1 MSEDRH
7 NAIRPTSQIF
17 STDDGIFFEVA
28 LAPKVRAFT
37 WAVLEQTETG
47 TIPIAVG
54 WKPRS
59 GGRMPA
65 AEHSISLTSA
75 VTVDP
80 RYEEAIRRVAEAQK
94 GELKGEDQDEDV
106 IFTLEEGDYVL
117 GLYSGKPT
125 ANEDGFDYITHAT
138 ELDQDAFSVTSG
150 RIADQETGH
159 TGDVGS
165 GRAFRVALVREDPV
179 GGVDPTSP
187 VTYNG
192 FRKFLESQWDTNQPY
207 DAANSWPAFGG
218 LPYQAIRD
226 AARDYVATA
235 KVSSF
240 GDLLPKGYLR
250 GKLKETKDQFPR
262 IELPTNRQPAYLPAV
277 ELIWN
282 YWLEEGMLAQ
292 TLNVIL
298 ARFQNRRLPG
308 RDPLARFDVTP
319 LLPLR
324 NRLWGYAE
332 DDMHRLTVRRR
343 AVEYEY
349 EYGFSLIGRA
359 IPRPHTVVERR
370 HGFVETFH
378 QVLFLAHRFFK
389 ELDDLTVQP
398 DAFPLYRALRD
409 CHIVLSQGTQNQY
422 GEMAVAA
429 RAEFLVMQS
438 ILAEPQMREFLGGRP
453 MTPYPEPWMDRVDG
467 MKTIQNWTDTS
478 IMHFNDLAEI
488 GEQLVLTIRLG
499 NWADPDVGGKQAS
512 TWAQAFRNG
521 IQKYVAAY
529 RTATGV
535 DLAEVANTEKP
546 STLLARRLSGARIR
560 A

>member
-1 MSEDRH
+1 MSKDRH
-7 NAIRPTSQIF
+7 NAIRPTSQVF
-17 STDDGIFFEVA
+17 TPEEGIFFEVA
-28 LAPKVRAFT
+28 LEPGTSAFT
-37 WAVLEQTETG
+37 WAVLREVETG
-47 TIPIAVG
+47 TETVAVG

-59 GGRMPA
+59 GGRKPA
-65 AEHSISLTSA
+65 AEHSISLISA
-75 VTVDP
+75 SEWDDHHLDRWKEGDDTD
-80 RYEEAIRRVAEAQK
+80 AS
-94 GELKGEDQDEDV
+94 LD
-106 IFTLEEGDYVL
+106 EGDYRL
-117 GLYSGKPT
+117 ALYDGKPAAGET
-125 ANEDGFDYITHAT
+125 GFAYIERAT
-138 ELDQDAFSVTSG
+138 ELDQDAFSVS
-150 RIADQETGH
+150 DQRVSEQT
-159 TGDVGS
+159 TGDGEDI
-165 GRAFRVALVREDPV
+165 GKPLRVALVRE
-179 GGVDPTSP
+179 GATGAAERRSP
-187 VTYNG
+187 VTYAA
-192 FRKFLESQWDTNQPY
+192 FRAFLEDEWGPGEDY
-207 DAANSWPAFGG
+207 DDANAWPAFGG
-218 LPYQAIRD
+218 RPYQALRN
-226 AARDYVATA
+226 AARDFVAQARVT
-235 KVSSF
+235 SF
-240 GDLLPKGYLR
+240 DDLLPAGYVE
-250 GKLKETKDQFPR
+250 GKLAETRAQFPG
-262 IELPTNRQPAYLPAV
+262 IQLPRDARTAYLPAV

-282 YWLEEGMLAQ
+282 YWLEEGMLVQ

-308 RDPLARFDVTP
+308 RDPLSRFDVTP

-332 DDMHRLTVRRR
+332 DELHRLTVRRR

-359 IPRPHTVVERR
+359 VPRPHTVVERR
-370 HGFVETFH
+370 NGFVATFH
-378 QVLFLAHRFFK
+378 QVLFLAHRYFK
-389 ELDDLTVQP
+389 ELDDLTVQA

-429 RAEFLVMQS
+429 RAEFIVMQS

-453 MTPYPEPWMDRVDG
+453 MTPYPEAWMDRVDS
-467 MKTIQNWTDTS
+467 MKSIQGWTDTS

-499 NWADPDVGGKQAS
+499 NWADPVVGGTEAA

-521 IQKYVAAY
+521 IQKYAAAY

-535 DLAEVANTEKP
+535 DLAEEPNAEKP

>member
-1 MSEDRH
+1 MSNDRR
-7 NAIRPTSQIF
+7 NEIRPSRQVF
-17 STDDGIFFEVA
+17 DPEEGIFFEVA
-28 LAPKVRAFT
+28 IASGVTSFT
-37 WAVLEQTETG
+37 WAVKRQTDKGEV
-47 TIPIAVG
+47 PVAVG

-59 GGRMPA
+59 GGRALA
-65 AEHSISLTSA
+65 AEHSISLNSA
-75 VTVDP
+75 VEFTSSDVVTGVP
-80 RYEEAIRRVAEAQK
+80 LIITREEG
-94 GELKGEDQDEDV
+94 GELSYASLAK
-106 IFTLEEGDYVL
+106 GDYLLVL
-117 GLYSGKPT
+117 YAGKPDV
-125 ANEDGFDYITHAT
+125 ANKETGFAYIESAQQ
-138 ELDQDAFSVTSG
+138 LDQDAFTVSDEVSDQGASQG
-150 RIADQETGH
+150 RD
-159 TGDVGS
+159 DVGQV
-165 GRAFRVALVREDPV
+165 FRVALVREGPS
-179 GGVDPTSP
+179 GEAERLSP
-187 VTYNG
+187 VSYTG
-192 FRKFLESQWDTNQPY
+192 FRKFLEAGSRTHQPY
-207 DAANSWPAFGG
+207 DDADAWPAFGG
-218 LPYQAIRD
+218 LPYKALRD
-226 AARDYVATA
+226 AARMYVTKAQ
-235 KVSSF
+235 VSSF
-240 GDLLPKGYLR
+240 EDLLPAGYEKNKLR
-250 GKLKETKDQFPR
+250 ETKTQFPS
-262 IELPTNRQPAYLPAV
+262 IETNQDSGIPYLPAV

-282 YWLEEGMLAQ
+282 YWLEEGMLVQ

-332 DDMHRLTVRRR
+332 DELHRLTLRRR

-359 IPRPHTVVERR
+359 VPRPHTMVERR
-370 HGFVETFH
+370 HGFISTFH
-378 QVLFLAHRFFK
+378 QVLFLAHRYFK

-453 MTPYPEPWMDRVDG
+453 MTPYPEEWMDRVDG
-467 MKTIQNWTDTS
+467 MKTIQGWTDTS

-499 NWADPDVGGKQAS
+499 NWADPAVGGGEAA

-535 DLAEVANTEKP
+535 DLSQEADSEKP